1 MGLVRRCLSYFVG
14 PLLWA
19 LGLGCQSQASAPQED
34 IPLPPIAVAPPAALF
49 EEEEPFVAENPAL
62 VLEPP
67 HLGSRIPAELPAF
80 SSKDT
85 LTPKQSQDLAAWF
98 KKVGPR
104 RDNETFGQLIIRA
117 AAEQFGKP
125 YVRLDE
131 SFAPERLWSR
141 FDAFGCQTLVES
153 SLALGHCVWQG
164 RLEQGCYLEELQ
176 EYRYVDGKVDGYAS
190 KFHYFVDWI
199 DNNEKRGRV
208 KDMSGALGAR
218 KRPKEINFMSKHRD
232 RYPLLKT
239 DDKVL
244 EQIIDIE
251 KALSAKGQYLLDAEG
266 IAQAQGDFQDGDI
279 MAIVGNIPGLYIRHV
294 GFFTRAWDNKPRFL
308 HASTSSKKVML
319 TKNDIT
325 SYISRKPNRLGVLV
339 IRPREP
345 SMGKP

>member
-1 MGLVRRCLSYFVG
+1 MGQHFVKALILF
-14 PLLWA
+14 LLA
-19 LGLGCQSQASAPQED
+19 CTSACGLRSSNASEEV
-34 IPLPPIAVAPPAALF
+34 PLPAIEVAPPAALF
-49 EEEEPFVAENPAL
+49 EEEERTVTKDPGL

-80 SSKDT
+80 STKDI
-85 LTPKQSQDLAAWF
+85 LTPEQSRDLAEWF

-104 RDNETFGQLIIRA
+104 RDNETFGQLVIRA
-117 AAEQFGKP
+117 AAGQFGKP

-131 SFAPERLWSR
+131 SFTPERLWSR

-164 RLEQGCYLEELQ
+164 RLEQDCYLEELQ

-218 KRPKEINFMSKHRD
+218 KIAKEINFMSKHRD

-251 KALSAKGQYLLDAEG
+251 KALSAKGQWLLDAQG
-266 IAQAQGDFQDGDI
+266 IAKAQDNFQDGDI

-325 SYISRKPNRLGVLV
+325 SYIARKPNRLGVLV
-339 IRPREP
+339 IRPQAPKEARP
-345 SMGKP
+345 

>member
-1 MGLVRRCLSYFVG
+1 MRFFFVYSCLGMGAAVL
-14 PLLWA
+14 A
-19 LGLGCQSQASAPQED
+19 CQAPAATPEED

-49 EEEEPFVAENPAL
+49 EEEEPIGAENPAL

-85 LTPKQSQDLAAWF
+85 LTPTQSQDLAAWF

-104 RDNETFGQLIIRA
+104 HENETFGQLVIRA
-117 AAEQFGKP
+117 AAGQFGKP

-153 SLALGHCVWQG
+153 ALALGHCIWQG
-164 RLEQGCYLEELQ
+164 RLEQDCYLEELQ
-176 EYRYVDGKVDGYAS
+176 KYRYVDGKVDGYAS

-218 KRPKEINFMSKHRD
+218 KIPKEINFMSKHRD
-232 RYPLLKT
+232 RYPLLKN

-251 KALSAKGQYLLDAEG
+251 KALSAKGQYLLDEEG
-266 IAQAQGDFQDGDI
+266 IAKAQSNFQDGDI

-325 SYISRKPNRLGVLV
+325 SYIARKPNRLGVLV
-339 IRPREP
+339 IRPQAPKETQGSP
-345 SMGKP
+345 